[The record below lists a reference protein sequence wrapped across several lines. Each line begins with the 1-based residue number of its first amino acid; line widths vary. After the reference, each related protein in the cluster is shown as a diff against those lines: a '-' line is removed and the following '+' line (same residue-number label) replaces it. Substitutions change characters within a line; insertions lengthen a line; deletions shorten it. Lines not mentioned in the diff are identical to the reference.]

1 MTRRTAFWVLVAL
14 QALVPVA
21 MAGLREADVA
31 LGQHVLLRVEPVD
44 PRDPF
49 RGQYVALRY
58 EINGVGPV
66 DGVASGTRVYVPLHR
81 EGDVWNGSF
90 ATTSRPDGGTYIRGR
105 VRSGQIEFGIE
116 QYYADEDEAERLGAA
131 LASRRVYADV
141 ALGSDG
147 RATLRRLVL
156 R

>member
-1 MTRRTAFWVLVAL
+1 MRRRLFWIFVVS

-31 LGQHVLLRVEPVD
+31 FAPHVLLRVEPLD

-58 EINGVGPV
+58 DLGGALPGGIE
-66 DGVASGTRVYVPLHR
+66 DGATVYVPLSR
-81 EGDVWNGSF
+81 AGDVWQGGYV
-90 ATTSRPDGGTYIRGR
+90 TTSRPDDTAIRGR
-105 VRSGQIEFGIE
+105 VRNGKIEFGIE
-116 QYYADEDEAERLGAA
+116 QFYVSEGEARRYEDA
-131 LASRRVYADV
+131 LREDRVYADV
-141 ALGSDG
+141 ALG
-147 RATLRRLVL
+147 RNWRPTLRRLVI

>member
-31 LGQHVLLRVEPVD
+31 FGQHVLLRVEPVD

-58 EINGVGPV
+58 SIGAYVPPGSV
-66 DGVASGTRVYVPLHR
+66 TGTRVYVPLHR
-81 EGDVWNGSF
+81 DGDVWTGTF
-90 ATTSRPDGGTYIRGR
+90 ATTSRPDGGTYIRGQ
-105 VRSGQIEFGIE
+105 VRGGRIEFGIE
-116 QYYADEDEAERLGAA
+116 QYYADEDEARELGTA
-131 LASRRVYADV
+131 LAERRVYADV
-141 ALGSDG
+141 ALGSTG
-147 RATLRRLVL
+147 RATLTRLVV

>member
-58 EINGVGPV
+58 SIGS
-66 DGVASGTRVYVPLHR
+66 VAGGYGAGTRVYVPLHR
-81 EGDVWNGSF
+81 EGDVWTGTF
-90 ATTSRPDGGTYIRGR
+90 ATTTQPEGGTYIRGR
-105 VRSGQIEFGIE
+105 VRDGRIEFGIE
-116 QYYADEDEAERLGAA
+116 QYYADEAEARRLGAA
-131 LASRRVYADV
+131 LSAGPVYADV
-141 ALGSDG
+141 ALGPDG
-147 RATLRRLVL
+147 RATLTRLVV